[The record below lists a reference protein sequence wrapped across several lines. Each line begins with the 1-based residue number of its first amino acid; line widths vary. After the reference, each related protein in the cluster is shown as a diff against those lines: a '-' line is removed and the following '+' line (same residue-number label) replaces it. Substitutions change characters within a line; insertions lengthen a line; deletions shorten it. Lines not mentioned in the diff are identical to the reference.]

1 MTNNESGRSMVEMLG
16 VLAIIGVLSVMG
28 IAGYTQAMKKYKAN
42 EILNTASMMAV
53 IAKSANGGQGTT
65 LADLGKAGLT
75 TPVADVNMSA
85 DGTGAVASISIT
97 GASALGLCDMINA
110 AANADTYTITCS

>member
-42 EILNTASMMAV
+42 ELLNTASMLSV
-53 IAKSANGGQGTT
+53 IARSANGGTGSDM
-65 LADLGKAGLT
+65 ANLGAAGLT
-75 TPVADVNMSA
+75 SPVDTVTMSA
-85 DGTGAVASISIT
+85 TADGSVTISGAK
-97 GASALGLCDMINA
+97 ALDLCDMIDASKNSSA
-110 AANADTYTITCS
+110 YSLTCS